1 MDRHV
6 RIIEAPE
13 PIVSWDEMK
22 THGKIEEES
31 EKTYVETLI
40 EAATGWI
47 DGPTGWLGRTLGVQV
62 LELSLSEWPCSLSD
76 LPYGPI
82 IELVSVVYVGADDV
96 EHAIEISSLFDD
108 FDFPS
113 SRGRPGD
120 VRIRYR
126 AGYGVLNDAEPPK
139 WVNAPPAAVKVAVM
153 MIVSEWYES
162 RSPVAVG
169 SSFDELPI
177 GPRTLLQPYR
187 IYR

>member
-1 MDRHV
+1 MDQRV
-6 RIIEAPE
+6 VVIDAPS

-47 DGPTGWLGRTLGVQV
+47 DGPTGWLGRTIGVQV
-62 LELSLSEWPCSLSD
+62 LELRLDGWPCSFSD

-82 IELVSVVYVGADDV
+82 IELVSVVYVDANSTERSIDLVGL
-96 EHAIEISSLFDD
+96 SDD
-108 FDFPS
+108 FELPS
-113 SRGRPGD
+113 VRGRLGD

-126 AGYGVLNDAEPPK
+126 AGYGALDHATPPK
-139 WVNAPPAAVKVAVM
+139 WVNTPPAAIKVAVM

-162 RSPVAVG
+162 RSPVSVG

>member
-1 MDRHV
+1 MDQRV
-6 RIIEAPE
+6 VVIDAPS

-62 LELSLSEWPCSLSD
+62 LELRLGDWPCSFSD

-82 IELVSVVYVGADDV
+82 IEIISVVYVDAEAVERTIDV
-96 EHAIEISSLFDD
+96 DGLSDD
-108 FDFPS
+108 FEFPS
-113 SRGRPGD
+113 IRGRPGD

-126 AGYGVLNDAEPPK
+126 AGYGALDDATPPK
-139 WVNAPPAAVKVAVM
+139 WVNTPPAAIKVAVM

-162 RSPVAVG
+162 RSPVSVG
-169 SSFDELPI
+169 SSLDELPI
-177 GPRTLLQPYR
+177 GPRMLLQPYR

>member
-6 RIIEAPE
+6 RVVEAPK
-13 PIVSWDEMK
+13 PIVSWDEMR

-47 DGPTGWLGRTLGVQV
+47 DGPTGWLGRTIGVQV
-62 LELSLSEWPCSLSD
+62 LELQLSDWPCSMAD

-82 IELVSVVYVGADDV
+82 IELVSVVYLDADGAEHLIDV
-96 EHAIEISSLFDD
+96 HGLSDD
-108 FDFPS
+108 FDLPTVE
-113 SRGRPGD
+113 GRPGD

-126 AGYGVLNDAEPPK
+126 AGYGVLDDATPPK
-139 WVNAPPAAVKVAVM
+139 WVNTPPAAIKVAVM

-162 RSPVAVG
+162 RSPVSVG

-177 GPRTLLQPYR
+177 GPRMLLQPYR
-187 IYR
+187 VYR